1 MSNSDIARVRYYTR
15 QFLRT
20 ADFVDEQAYHVAMQ
34 RRHNLAGHSWGIV
47 RGLDVE
53 QDKDARLGVSV
64 GAAIDG
70 YGRYVILPAPQPIE
84 PGEFDQ
90 RGSEVLDVWLVYSQ
104 QDGAPAPDGYI
115 DCGLPA
121 NSGPGRT
128 QEFGKVILRPPNPR
142 LVRDP
147 VLGTPAHRQPEAV
160 PENDLDFAPFR
171 VPPDD
176 PAQSWPIFLGQIQ
189 RNKGAP
195 VSYTIDSTGRPYAGL
210 VGEQIKA
217 PSGLAWVQVGTA
229 EDADAKSRFAVFL
242 QKDRC
247 VDPDA
252 PPLPRLAI
260 DEDGRIDLRGDTTVY
275 GDLTV
280 DGGAVEFNVG
290 YAETPQ
296 PWRVYR
302 VQYKGDLPPD
312 PVAPAGA
319 GAAGKDVGF
328 DELRIEM
335 AAPVVRHAG
344 DPKQRNQVVIGAWSD
359 QQSKF
364 VPCLTIADDCSVT
377 VQGNLIV
384 KGQFDKIPVPA
395 PPTAEALAMSR
406 GALFTGLAGGVNAF
420 QTAVPP
426 APPAPEALLNALG
439 GMIEALAPQVAGNP
453 AFART
458 VATQLAERISV
469 AMPAVRETLRAA
481 LAAPPPGPATAAAP
495 RPPTAGRRPRP
506 RPAAAPAPEAGPK
519 PEPGAGAAPAGD
531 AAAGEGK

>member
-34 RRHNLAGHSWGIV
+34 RRHNLAGHTWGII

-53 QDKDARLGVSV
+53 QDKDARLAVSA

-70 YGRYVILPAPQPIE
+70 YGRYVILPAPQSIE
-84 PGEFDQ
+84 QGEFDQ

-104 QDGAPAPDGYI
+104 QDGAPAPDGYL

-121 NSGPGRT
+121 DSAPGRT
-128 QEFGKVILRPPNPR
+128 QEFGKVIVRPPNPR

-147 VLGTPAHRQPEAV
+147 VLGTPAHRQPDAV
-160 PENDLDFAPFR
+160 PESDLDFAPFR

-189 RNKGAP
+189 RNKGGQVP
-195 VSYTIDSTGRPYAGL
+195 YTIDPTGRPYAGL

-229 EDADAKSRFAVFL
+229 EDDDARSRFAVFL
-242 QKDRC
+242 HKDRC
-247 VDPDA
+247 VDPA
-252 PPLPRLAI
+252 AAPLPRLAI
-260 DEDGRIDLRGDTTVY
+260 DEDGRIDLRGETTVY
-275 GDLTV
+275 GDLTI

-302 VQYKGDLPPD
+302 VQY
-312 PVAPAGA
+312 
-319 GAAGKDVGF
+319 AGKDVGF

-335 AAPVVRHAG
+335 AAPAG
-344 DPKQRNQVVIGAWSD
+344 GPKKRNQVVIGAWSD

-377 VQGNLIV
+377 VQGNLTV
-384 KGQFDKIPVPA
+384 QGKFDKPVVPA

-420 QTAVPP
+420 QTAVVP
-426 APPAPEALLNALG
+426 APPPPTPEERLNALG
-439 GMIEALAPQVAGNP
+439 GMLDALAPQVAGDP
-453 AFART
+453 AFARA
-458 VATQLAERISV
+458 VATQLAERIS
-469 AMPAVRETLRAA
+469 AKMPAVRDTLRAA
-481 LAAPPPGPATAAAP
+481 LAAPPPGRAAAAAP
-495 RPPTAGRRPRP
+495 RR
-506 RPAAAPAPEAGPK
+506 AAARRRQGPPPGAALAPEAGPK
-519 PEPGAGAAPAGD
+519 PEPDAGAAPAGD
-531 AAAGEGK
+531 EAAEEGK